1 MRARRSALSVPGS
14 SEKMLVKAPALPADE
29 VVIDLE
35 DAVAPADKDGARR
48 LVAGVLADGFGFP
61 GAVAVRVNALD
72 SGWCHRDVLELVE
85 RAGPAIGSLVLPKVE
100 SGEDVRWVGRLLDA
114 LGERAAGIRLQALV
128 ETAAGLARAGEI
140 AAASR
145 RLDAVILGYAD
156 LAASLGRAERDAPP
170 ERWLH
175 AQDTVLVAARTAG
188 VQAIDGP
195 FLSIRDED
203 GLRQRAWHARSLG
216 FDGKWAVHPDQ
227 LAILNDVFTPGPEE
241 LDRAA
246 RIVAA
251 LGDGASGAI
260 EVDGEMVDEAVR
272 KLALHTLARGE
283 AAKARP

>member
-1 MRARRSALSVPGS
+1 
-14 SEKMLVKAPALPADE
+14 MLAKAPGLPADE
-29 VVIDLE
+29 LVIDLE
-35 DAVAPADKDGARR
+35 DAVAPGDKDDARR
-48 LVAGVLADGFGFP
+48 LVAGVLADGLGFP

-72 SGWCHRDVLELVE
+72 SGWCHRDVLEIAE
-85 RAGPAIGSLVLPKVE
+85 RAAPAIGSLVVPKVE
-100 SGEDVRWVGRLLDA
+100 SAEDVRWVARLLDM
-114 LGERAAGIRLQALV
+114 LGERAGGIRLQALV
-128 ETAAGLARAGEI
+128 ETAAGIARAGEI
-140 AAASR
+140 AAASP
-145 RLDAVILGYAD
+145 RLEAVILGYAD

-175 AQDTVLVAARTAG
+175 AQDTLLVAARTAG

-203 GLRQRAWHARSLG
+203 GLRLRAWHARSLG

-227 LAILNDVFTPGPEE
+227 VAVLNDVFTPAPDE

-246 RIVAA
+246 RVVAA
-251 LGDGASGAI
+251 LGGGSPGAV

-283 AAKARP
+283 AAKARG